1 MRAEKRPQ
9 DFIGPGRG
17 QIQRASVQSGRKDR
31 KGFDMVE
38 RKVDIVRGTNSKPA
52 SSKALAK
59 FFAESRDYGGRL
71 FIGYPIIAAPEGRFR
86 IDALWLSPDH
96 GIVIFDLIE
105 GHAPDD
111 FRERQDNAYNLID
124 AKLRARQELTERRNL
139 LVPVNTLSFAPGIRL
154 EPDWEVSDYFLCN
167 ADNLDESLRTF
178 EHRMPSELFSKTM
191 SALQSI
197 STIRKSKIKRTP
209 EKKDSLGAKLK
220 SLESS
225 IATLDSLQGK
235 AVVETVEGV
244 QRIRG
249 LAGSGKTIVLALKAA
264 YLHAQ
269 HPEWRIAVTF
279 NTRSLKGQF
288 KRLINTFCID
298 QTGEEPDWENLRI
311 LNAWGAPGGNHR
323 TGVYFEFCQYQDV
336 PYFDFQS
343 ARHRFGKGNEFGGS
357 CEEAIKAA
365 RNIKPLYEAIL
376 VDEAQ
381 DFSPWF
387 LRLCYRL
394 LSSTKRLVYAYDEL
408 QNLSGESMLSPEEL
422 FGKDKNGEPLVVFSE
437 PDPGKP
443 QSDIILEKCYRNS
456 RPVLTAAHALG
467 FGIYRKPRND
477 QTTGLVQMF
486 DHPYLWEE
494 IGYRVEKGRL
504 QDGSEVVLSRTK
516 ETSPEFLENHSPI
529 DDLVQFVECDSM
541 QDQIDPNRRR
551 NQGEPGAGRIAIRRH
566 RRDQPRSLHDKK
578 GNRPHPKAIDGDGD
592 LFPPGR
598 GGYRSRRFF
607 LLRPRFR
614 HIHGNKPGKG
624 KRSGHGLHRQRPGL
638 PRLPIQFGDHSK
650 SFVHRYQQK
659 QGLGEGPRLR
669 RRHAKACRRVRT
681 LAGKQFPTP
690 FPISDRQGTQISQS
704 RASGHDRPGKKS
716 NQTSRKRPVRSR
728 ERFGGGKHSFGRF
741 GRKLREQAQ
750 RIAETGGIGP

>member
-1 MRAEKRPQ
+1 
-9 DFIGPGRG
+9 
-17 QIQRASVQSGRKDR
+17 
-31 KGFDMVE
+31 MVE

-52 SSKALAK
+52 SSEALAK

-124 AKLRARQELTERRNL
+124 AKLRAHQELTERRNL
-139 LVPVNTLSFAPGIRL
+139 LVPVNTLSFAPGIRI

-167 ADNLDESLRTF
+167 SDNLDEALRTF

-288 KRLINTFCID
+288 RRLINTFCID

-365 RNIKPLYEAIL
+365 RNIKPLYDAIL

-408 QNLSGESMLSPEEL
+408 QNLSGESMPSPEEL

-443 QSDIILEKCYRNS
+443 KSDIILEKCYRNS

-541 QDQIDPNRRR
+541 QDQIDRVADAIKENLEQDELRYDDIVLINPDPFTTRKETGPIRRR
-551 NQGEPGAGRIAIRRH
+551 LMEMGISSHLAGV
-566 RRDQPRSLHDKK
+566 DTDPDVFFSSDHDSVTFTGINRAK
-578 GNRPHPKAIDGDGD
+578 GNEAGMVYIVNGQDCHASQFNLATIRNRLFTAISRSKAWVRVLGYGDGMRR
-592 LFPPGR
+592 LVEEFERLRANNFRLHFRYPTAR
-598 GGYRSRRFF
+598 ERRF
-607 LLRPRFR
+607 L
-614 HIHGNKPGKG
+614 KV
-624 KRSGHGLHRQRPGL
+624 
-638 PRLPIQFGDHSK
+638 
-650 SFVHRYQQK
+650 VHRDMTAQEKNRIKHREKDLVDLVNDLEAGNIHLEDLDESYVNKLKGLLK
-659 QGLGEGPRLR
+659 Q
-669 RRHAKACRRVRT
+669 AV
-681 LAGKQFPTP
+681 
-690 FPISDRQGTQISQS
+690 
-704 RASGHDRPGKKS
+704 
-716 NQTSRKRPVRSR
+716 
-728 ERFGGGKHSFGRF
+728 
-741 GRKLREQAQ
+741 
-750 RIAETGGIGP
+750 